1 MYLYFTHQEQ
11 VGLLPDFSF
20 PTDITTRSLANT
32 LHLPQPVSAQPPCPA
47 GPLTCLGPAEANVA
61 EALIRPVDEAASA

>member
-1 MYLYFTHQEQ
+1 MYLYFTNQEQ

-32 LHLPQPVSAQPPCPA
+32 LHLAQPVSAQPLPYWA
-47 GPLTCLGPAEANVA
+47 FNLSGTSGSQ
-61 EALIRPVDEAASA
+61 RR

>member
-1 MYLYFTHQEQ
+1 MYLYFTNQEQ

-32 LHLPQPVSAQPPCPA
+32 LHLAQPVSAQPPA
-47 GPLTCLGPAEANVA
+47 LLG
-61 EALIRPVDEAASA
+61 L